1 MSSLINTKPELYL
14 GWAYDRVEET
24 DKANPYIDKIGG
36 KPVSQSLF
44 YFILFF
50 FFFYIVKQ

>member
-36 KPVSQSLF
+36 KHINKIHF
-44 YFILFF
+44 YFIFFF